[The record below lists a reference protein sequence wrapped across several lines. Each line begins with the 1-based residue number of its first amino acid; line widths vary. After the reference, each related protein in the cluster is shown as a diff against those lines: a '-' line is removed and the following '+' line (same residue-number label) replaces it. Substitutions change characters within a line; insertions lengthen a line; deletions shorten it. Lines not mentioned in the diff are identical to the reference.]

1 MHKLAILVMTI
12 GLALAGCTTQTF
24 APVKHHRSVKA
35 TTQKVIQAPTK
46 TWTFDQAVS
55 SSQTKHGVASN
66 LDISVVDKTTAQ
78 SSWTTSNGQFLSA
91 GVKHRQVSYAKW
103 HHDQQRHIMK
113 SYRHRLHHMSVSQ
126 INAVLK
132 KLGASIQINKLTD
145 LIYLESGNHTDPLPV
160 NTAFAAKGHHL
171 YAVNIQY
178 SDTEQATTIE
188 RG

>member
-24 APVKHHRSVKA
+24 APAQHHRSVKV

-103 HHDQQRHIMK
+103 HHDQQRHC
-113 SYRHRLHHMSVSQ
+113 L
-126 INAVLK
+126 
-132 KLGASIQINKLTD
+132 
-145 LIYLESGNHTDPLPV
+145 
-160 NTAFAAKGHHL
+160 L
-171 YAVNIQY
+171 YTSPSPRDA
-178 SDTEQATTIE
+178 
-188 RG
+188 